1 MKRLL
6 SMILAAAMVAS
17 MMAPVAYADD
27 TLPIT
32 EPTATVQEQPAEDI
46 PAETAPVET
55 PTQEAT
61 PAPTETPVEATPA
74 PTAEPTATPEPTEMP
89 TLEPTVEPTAEPTA
103 EPVPTEEPAE
113 IAADAP
119 AEQAA
124 EAAAPTETASPDD
137 ADPETTLILYKD
149 PNTGYYFGKLPVK
162 VSKSGAKATTDYAAI
177 HYEKTANTTDVGI
190 VPIGDDF
197 WVFTNDLSRNLGY
210 VPKCVTYTDP
220 LDKGTGEVETVPLVV
235 STNDPT
241 DADMPPY
248 MIEPSSY
255 THAYG
260 TLGANVVWDSD
271 EAVTYD
277 TDYTVTIISV
287 YGTNDEGNLTLD
299 EVTGLGGVEVVSQPT
314 ANGGKAV
321 IRYPSGV
328 KYGYIDSNNY
338 IESLAGLCAVAHNDA
353 GKYYYG
359 RWELQKTPQLY
370 EMPIRPNWVDL
381 LSSEGQHFCDAERSW
396 SAYGEVENVTA
407 TLTSSRYPQD
417 DMSDDIAVVYD
428 KTSDA
433 VIVNLFKEPDD
444 ITSVN
449 WRLSIAV
456 TYKNGAVC
464 VANSIVGKNT
474 ELQFTPD
481 EQTLTETTGS
491 TMTGTLYAYNSV
503 TGAYDKPFVTNE
515 GAAINFISSNGT
527 RLDDTKIADYIDA
540 TFDNTTGKITFTV
553 KQDIPLQD
561 SSNQA
566 YILFRVTSK
575 YAETAGLTLN
585 VGSIPAPYF
594 TVLGDA
600 NYLEMCGADGDDVY
614 ELRDDNYNSITWS
627 SLGTL
632 DTEKGPSAVLKYDD
646 ENGVTHEVPVT
657 ATYNADKDRVNV
669 KMSRSD
675 VPPANV
681 DATLYITFPCK
692 EYTLSTQT
700 GVSRP
705 TLNVSLVNKTPASLG
720 VKAGATMTAKVALY
734 NSNTGEEIAFPD
746 IGNVLWTGKCYDS
759 SAGIT
764 SDEVLN
770 YIRPELSAD
779 GKIGFTVLKDIPLT
793 EQRTTFYFTAKGQ
806 LAQFRVSVEVGTPQ
820 IYLNTVSGGMTW
832 PALIRDAGC
841 DLIACSYSSQTSGW
855 SKVGG
860 TLDTGK
866 GPTASLE
873 YLTAEGATVHVDL
886 TAVYKPDT
894 DTVNVKM
901 DPAALPTGHGL
912 DSAQLT
918 VTFPCKEWDLTASTS
933 LSREYLSVNAKPQKG
948 LGELGLTAGSTQTF
962 TVTAYD
968 NSTSKYIPVS
978 KDQDWT
984 AQILEYQYLI
994 ELGDGETLDD
1004 YIKVEMP
1011 EDGVLQLTT
1020 LKDIT
1025 LKNGNTTVS
1034 VTVEMR
1040 NSLYRYG
1047 VQFSV
1052 GAPSVNVSL
1061 YTEQG
1066 YSPNLILRKGA
1077 SYTVEPFAWINGQST
1092 SLRSLGYTKYKLQVV
1107 YIQGNYGW
1115 GSGTTKFM
1123 SDEEAAKY
1131 FDFSLKDGV
1140 TTITVKE
1147 VPKFYDDGNDHTM
1160 ENCYHYGLQ
1169 VIGEDFDRLSGEYNS
1184 DAQFTMDSVALTL
1197 LENGTAVRALP
1208 TKAGT
1213 YTYQYVSGDN
1223 NRELPNVGT
1232 TTATCYGPEGVS
1244 VTLDMAKSELTYKVE
1259 KDIGADNTM
1268 DLSASG
1274 MLSNTLGF
1282 TLSMPVGRAK
1292 IRLDVFS
1299 NSYGLTKTN
1308 NKFYLSGCYT
1318 DGVYLPKGTLKD
1330 ENFILSVYADNKTVP
1345 ISQSEYFDATIKDGW
1360 LTVTIKKEPT
1370 SANLQIT
1377 YKDDKYVTEY
1387 ARGLYYSSSS
1397 DDGNTKQYNVQM
1409 ADAATGEQ
1417 ISTIPNG
1424 KAGTVAQYRLQ
1435 AGDNNQSVAQLMG
1448 SDLLGFTPYSTDF
1461 KGNISDYVTTDYN
1474 QITGVLTLTWKQ
1486 PLPLLKEDGTT
1497 YQYYM
1502 RTDVREG
1509 AQNRIYSIS
1518 FVNVYGYLTF
1528 VYPDGSNKSWNQSL
1542 NAGDE
1547 VKAFVSGYSKIDD
1560 GVKVLFTRSNGSVT
1574 EASDKIHAENN
1585 VWGGITLKAD
1595 SDIEAGHYNYSLYG
1609 TLNDGAYALNTSS
1622 GNSSFTVNSKG
1633 NGKDIQYTLESEY
1646 YNTWTL
1652 DNNGSYSVIGGD
1664 TMTLRANDPERVK
1677 KFEIVGNL
1685 TLAESVTSEETTEG
1699 TVYTIQWKDTTSNSE
1714 KMRLKATLADG
1725 SEATTEVTIH
1735 VYHENE
1741 LAFTNISFWLE
1752 GATKAADTSN
1762 LLLSN
1767 GVWTVG
1773 KSYKVYPHIGK
1784 RTLKEAGYTLKDA
1797 WISDNEYYDLSFDAA
1812 DGSITFTPLKSYA
1825 TRNGESNKYMQFI
1838 MTISKNG
1845 RDSSYN
1851 GNLYFGTNVAA
1862 GSRSTFVNADTM
1874 RAVKAISVSASKPTV
1889 RLKVDEDA
1897 GTLKSVEFKSSV
1909 PNSLT
1914 MVQDADDST
1923 IVTVTAKQALPYN
1936 NSYVTA
1942 VITRVDGSQSSAYVQ
1957 LNWTSSSPYQY
1968 LPNGMRMV
1976 FGEKGESQDYHEFNG
1991 TTWTQ
1996 SSNSN
2001 DPVVKKLYVFFTAYE
2016 NGVNKYYDTLD
2027 TVDTLTVTSSDNT
2040 NAMITR
2046 QGSENGTFCFEYQ
2059 LDLTKLG
2066 NYTFTATMTATTGET
2081 YTAVYNLRV
2090 CENAVTE
2097 VVTVHNTDELQ
2108 RVLTSATLAPRTQ
2121 INMAEGEY
2129 IGDFTMDV
2137 PGLRLLGIY
2146 QNRPTLKGTITAT
2159 AEHEEVQAISF
2170 ISPKT
2175 GSGTAVTDALYVSG
2189 NIFTGYDTAVELQK
2203 DVYNSSN
2210 CSVAGNTFE
2219 GNNTAVS
2226 FVGDESYTYITY
2238 NTFRNNKTALVLE
2251 PTSTIYGSYSKI
2263 YDATINRG
2271 GMNHN
2276 MFFLQGGQKAVVNQ
2290 SSNGN
2295 TLNMTYNY
2303 FATGADGNYAAAKPT
2318 SSMFD
2323 GKVVYVPF
2331 YETEAMDAINTDKTL
2346 DDLAKAND
2354 EDPTKTKAKLE
2365 LAAAQG
2371 SSNPGGID
2379 SSLTLSGS
2387 RFEELAK
2394 DTQKAE
2400 SMEVSVKS
2408 TSNETD
2414 IIWNFEKD
2422 KLKND
2427 YDGSNVNL
2435 GVAFSFTDFEQD
2447 IVNNV
2452 VKKSL
2457 DDETTLGSIAYQAM
2471 CFSHSGD
2478 LPGEATIKI
2487 RMNESLLDYYSK
2499 HNNSLDGFKIYY
2511 VNEGTGKLEVMRD
2524 ASGNPKTLSVEVVD
2538 GVYFAVTSIDHCS
2551 SYLLTPEDLNEAIS
2565 GLTKILLNAGAPLT
2579 LDELTQPDGA
2589 VLRLLSHMEPGV
2601 TLNKLA
2607 QYLSGGSMTVLDTNG
2622 SKVGADATLGTGY
2635 TIGLG
2640 ADGKTGGVTVAVAG
2654 DLNGD
2659 GSVDTK
2665 DLTMMRQAILQIGQ
2679 LTQVQLKAATPSTNG
2694 SRVDTNDLVLLRR
2707 YLLSMTNTMLD

>member
-32 EPTATVQEQPAEDI
+32 EPTATVQEQPAEDT

-74 PTAEPTATPEPTEMP
+74 PTAEPTATPAPTAEPTP
-89 TLEPTVEPTAEPTA
+89 EPTAEPTPEPMADPTA
-103 EPVPTEEPAE
+103 EPTSEPELAEEPVVRVTA
-113 IAADAP
+113 AP
-119 AEQAA
+119 AEQAN
-124 EAAAPTETASPDD
+124 ASIASDQSN
-137 ADPETTLILYKD
+137 PETMLILYKAE
-149 PNTGYYFGKLPVK
+149 GESYYYGKLPVK
-162 VSKSGAKATTDYAAI
+162 VGKSGVKEAADYA
-177 HYEKTANTTDVGI
+177 TVNTTDGYAARAAV
-190 VPIGDDF
+190 VPINSDF
-197 WVFTNDLSRNLGY
+197 WVFIKTTSNMESI
-210 VPKCVTYTDP
+210 TYTDTWRN
-220 LDKGTGEVETVPLVV
+220 DDGTYDSTTVPIVV
-235 STNDPT
+235 SDTPAT
-241 DADMPPY
+241 DADTPPY
-248 MIEPSSY
+248 MISSNY
-255 THAYG
+255 AYNSF
-260 TLGANVVWDSD
+260 GANPDSIYANGD
-271 EAVTYD
+271 IVQYD
-277 TDYTVTIISV
+277 TDYTVSLSPDD
-287 YGTNDEGNLTLD
+287 YEREYTLD
-299 EVTGLGGVEVVSQPT
+299 YVTGIGGVEVVSQPDENGNIVIRFPSGIKYGT
-314 ANGGKAV
+314 FDYKTGAFQQNGGLCTIAHDAKGAYHYSRQGLV
-321 IRYPSGV
+321 YVPGLYTAYSYV
-328 KYGYIDSNNY
+328 TSADW
-338 IESLAGLCAVAHNDA
+338 AGLLSENGCQIKFTN
-353 GKYYYG
+353 GN
-359 RWELQKTPQLY
+359 
-370 EMPIRPNWVDL
+370 NW
-381 LSSEGQHFCDAERSW
+381 SY
-396 SAYGEVENVTA
+396 YGEVESVRADLVVNNY
-407 TLTSSRYPQD
+407 SEKPEK
-417 DMSDDIAVVYD
+417 DMSDIVAATYD
-428 KTSDA
+428 KENDA
-433 VIVNLFKEPDD
+433 VTV
-444 ITSVN
+444 
-449 WRLSIAV
+449 RL
-456 TYKNGAVC
+456 T
-464 VANSIVGKNT
+464 
-474 ELQFTPD
+474 QTP
-481 EQTLTETTGS
+481 ETIDS
-491 TMTGTLYAYNSV
+491 QVWTLYLYAKYTDGGICSAYTTVSKKDLNTQISNWSPS
-503 TGAYDKPFVTNE
+503 TLGTRA
-515 GAAINFISSNGT
+515 GAA
-527 RLDDTKIADYIDA
+527 
-540 TFDNTTGKITFTV
+540 TTVDVNYYVGSGDSGSWTP
-553 KQDIPLQD
+553 IPND
-561 SSNQA
+561 SSW
-566 YILFRVTSK
+566 
-575 YAETAGLTLN
+575 
-585 VGSIPAPYF
+585 
-594 TVLGDA
+594 
-600 NYLEMCGADGDDVY
+600 
-614 ELRDDNYNSITWS
+614 TWS
-627 SLGTL
+627 CNYTRGGFSFDYS
-632 DTEKGPSAVLKYDD
+632 DTME
-646 ENGVTHEVPVT
+646 
-657 ATYNADKDRVNV
+657 
-669 KMSRSD
+669 
-675 VPPANV
+675 
-681 DATLYITFPCK
+681 YIKPGFT
-692 EYTLSTQT
+692 
-700 GVSRP
+700 
-705 TLNVSLVNKTPASLG
+705 
-720 VKAGATMTAKVALY
+720 
-734 NSNTGEEIAFPD
+734 
-746 IGNVLWTGKCYDS
+746 
-759 SAGIT
+759 
-764 SDEVLN
+764 
-770 YIRPELSAD
+770 AD
-779 GKIGFTVLKDIPLT
+779 GKVCFTVLKD
-793 EQRTTFYFTAKGQ
+793 FTVSGSNNTI
-806 LAQFRVSVEVGTPQ
+806 QFQAESNWSRFSISVDVGTPQ

-901 DPAALPTGHGL
+901 DPAALPEGHGL
-912 DSAQLT
+912 DSAQIT
-918 VTFPCKEWDLTASTS
+918 VTFPCREWDLTASTS
-933 LSREYLSVNAKPQKG
+933 VSREYLSVNAKPQKG

-978 KDQDWT
+978 KDQNWT

-1025 LKNGNTTVS
+1025 IKNGNTSVS

-1066 YSPNLILRKGA
+1066 YSPNLVLRKGA
-1077 SYTVEPFAWINGQST
+1077 SYTVEPFVWNSGQTT

-1140 TTITVKE
+1140 TTITVKA
-1147 VPKFYDDGNDHTM
+1147 VPKFYDDGSDHTM

-1282 TLSMPVGRAK
+1282 TLSMHVGRAK

-1308 NKFYLSGCYT
+1308 NKFYLSGYYT

-1377 YKDDKYVTEY
+1377 YKDDKYMTEY
-1387 ARGLYYSSSS
+1387 AQGLYYSSSS
-1397 DDGNTKQYNVQM
+1397 DDGNTKQYDVKVI
-1409 ADAATGEQ
+1409 DVVTGER

-1424 KAGTVAQYRLQ
+1424 KDGTVAQYRLQ

-1502 RTDVREG
+1502 TTNVREG
-1509 AQNRIYSIS
+1509 AQNRIYSLS

-1528 VYPDGSNKSWNQSL
+1528 VYPDGSSKSWNQSL

-1560 GVKVLFTRSNGSVT
+1560 GVKVLFTRGNGSAM
-1574 EASDKIHAENN
+1574 ESSDKIHAENN
-1585 VWGGITLKAD
+1585 AWGGITLKVD

-1609 TLNDGAYALNTSS
+1609 TLNDGAYALGS
-1622 GNSSFTVNSKG
+1622 GGGNSFTVNSKG
-1633 NGKDIQYTLESEY
+1633 NGKDIQYTLNSEY

-1652 DNNGSYSVIGGD
+1652 DNNGSYSVCGGD
-1664 TMTLRANDPERVK
+1664 TMTLRTNDPGRVK

-1685 TLAESVTSEETTEG
+1685 TLAESVTSEETAEG
-1699 TVYTIQWKDTTSNSE
+1699 TVYTIKWKDTDSSE

-1741 LAFTNISFWLE
+1741 LAFTNITFWLE
-1752 GATKAADTSN
+1752 GATEAADTATTM
-1762 LLLSN
+1762 LDT

-1773 KSYKVYPHIGK
+1773 KSYKFYVHVGK
-1784 RTLKEAGYTLKDA
+1784 RTLKEAGYTLKDV
-1797 WISDNEYYDLSFDAA
+1797 WTNDNEYYDLSFDSA
-1812 DGSITFTPLKSYA
+1812 DGSFTLTPLKSYA
-1825 TRNGESNKYMQFI
+1825 TRNGEPNKYMKFV
-1838 MTISKNG
+1838 MTVSRNG
-1845 RDSSYN
+1845 HDSSYN
-1851 GNLYFGTNVAA
+1851 TNLYFGTNVVA

-1874 RAVKAISVSASKPTV
+1874 KAAQAISVSASKPTV

-1897 GTLKSVEFKSSV
+1897 GTLKSVKFKSSV
-1909 PNSLT
+1909 PNSMT
-1914 MVQDADDST
+1914 MVQDANDPT

-1936 NSYVTA
+1936 DSYVTA

-1957 LNWTSSSPYQY
+1957 LNWTSNSPYQY
-1968 LPNGMRMV
+1968 LPNGIRMV

-2046 QGSENGTFCFEYQ
+2046 QGSENGTFFFEYQ

-2108 RVLTSATLAPRTQ
+2108 RVLTSATLAPHTQ

-2238 NTFRNNKTALVLE
+2238 NTFRNNKAALILE

-2276 MFFLQGGQKAVVNQ
+2276 KFFLQDGQKAVVNQ

-2303 FATGADGNYAAAKPT
+2303 FATGADGSYAAAKPT

-2414 IIWNFEKD
+2414 VIWDFEKD
-2422 KLKND
+2422 KLKDD
-2427 YDGSNVNL
+2427 YDGSSVNL
-2435 GVAFSFTDFEQD
+2435 GVAFTFTDFEQD
-2447 IVNNV
+2447 IVSNV
-2452 VKKSL
+2452 VSKSKE
-2457 DDETTLGSIAYQAM
+2457 DGTTLDSIAYQAM

-2478 LPGEATIKI
+2478 LPGEATVKI

-2499 HNNSLDGFKIYY
+2499 HNNSLEGFKIYY

-2524 ASGNPKTLSVEVVD
+2524 ASDNPKTLSVEVVD

-2622 SKVGADATLGTGY
+2622 NKVGADAPLGTGY

-2707 YLLSMTNTMLD
+2707 YLSSMTKTMLD